1 MPIPLLNPVSPWPT
15 RKGSQERFDSS
26 VKESMDQIST
36 MVGDLNLAIPEMNV
50 FFDLLNQQLPYID
63 TVADADAAIR
73 AVYTA
78 IAQVNTVS
86 AGIESVN
93 ACATWMEK
101 IKLVAENMA
110 EVVSAQGYAE
120 EAKKWALMAEAVVN
134 VKPATKEALGLV
146 IVGDGLDVDNRGVVS
161 ANAGEGLVIDASS
174 KKIKVTN
181 PISAVPAADTIPV
194 SGSDG
199 KLDPAWLPLTS
210 SVYSKLI
217 TPAQITLNTT
227 FSMEAIAG
235 SDSLEAEPVSAS
247 LVLSSAQAFSTEE
260 HTDIFE
266 EAITLTGQYNIVFD
280 KEFTKPSYTTA
291 YISMPVFNESNDT
304 VVMCSPVVGAE
315 TNEIDL
321 IVSRNKGKTWG
332 EEIALHNIGTFNL
345 LKTDSKGTWIVI
357 SKSLNLT
364 YDYAI
369 SHDDAKTWTL
379 KKFNETPESSILC
392 LETDTNGTWVA
403 TFSKTN
409 ILISNDNG
417 ESWTLQNTTT
427 NNIIQFVTYDK
438 KGLWYFCSSY
448 LDPFVRFWTSNDLSI
463 FSSMSATFTSVG
475 LSSVYDFKYIG
486 NGNLLIDILSASA
499 AYIFVYSSKEN
510 NWSNMGSF
518 YTNSTAISNTDIDG
532 NIFLSGG
539 NANGVARLNT
549 KHTANAAQIISNIF
563 IGKVVYIQTDGKKTW
578 LINSGGTLQRMILQ
592 QYFNSKIMCKITS
605 AMTGQIFKATFMCT
619 DSEGVV
625 HTKETS
631 FAIV

>member
-1 MPIPLLNPVSPWPT
+1 M
-15 RKGSQERFDSS
+15 
-26 VKESMDQIST
+26 
-36 MVGDLNLAIPEMNV
+36 LNL
-50 FFDLLNQQLPYID
+50 
-63 TVADADAAIR
+63 T
-73 AVYTA
+73 
-78 IAQVNTVS
+78 
-86 AGIESVN
+86 SVQ
-93 ACATWMEK
+93 K
-101 IKLVAENMA
+101 
-110 EVVSAQGYAE
+110 
-120 EAKKWALMAEAVVN
+120 
-134 VKPATKEALGLV
+134 
-146 IVGDGLDVDNRGVVS
+146 
-161 ANAGEGLVIDASS
+161 
-174 KKIKVTN
+174 
-181 PISAVPAADTIPV
+181 
-194 SGSDG
+194 
-199 KLDPAWLPLTS
+199 
-210 SVYSKLI
+210 
-217 TPAQITLNTT
+217 ITLNTT
-227 FSMEAIAG
+227 FSMEAIAE

-463 FSSMSATFTSVG
+463 FSSMSATFTSAG

-518 YTNSTAISNTDIDG
+518 YTKSTAISNTDIDG

-563 IGKVVYIQTDGKKTW
+563 IGKTVYIQTDGKKTW
-578 LINSGGTLQRMILQ
+578 LINSGGTLQRMILH

-605 AMTGQIFKATFMCT
+605 AMTGQIFKATFTCT